1 MIQNDKIQKYSKTK
15 NLNKKLKIF
24 KSLKDI
30 T

>member
-24 KSLKDI
+24 KSLKNI